1 MWFCNMWCHPTIQE
15 NVFWC
20 ATMWCYYHVGATT
33 CGCYHHPTIYFNSN
47 KQQKHFNKKIHKI
60 FPCATTMWCYMWCH
74 HFRDRSGFWSGHGDC
89 FRPLSKGLVLLPN
102 GGDPNWVFPKIGG
115 FPPQIIHFN
124 RFFHYFHHPFWG
136 PTLFLETPNYH
147 PLPSCS
153 LVPAA
158 SSRLETVDR
167 CPPGLRPHHS
177 RARRLKETKTGWIQM
192 SSAVSF
198 CMRFWWILYGSIY
211 IYGYR
216 LNNNDII

>member
-60 FPCATTMWCYMWCH
+60 FPCATTMRCYMWCH

-102 GGDPNWVFPKIGG
+102 GGDPNWVFPKIGVPPNHPFLIG
-115 FPPQIIHFN
+115 FSIIN
-124 RFFHYFHHPFWG
+124 HPFWG
-136 PTLFLETPNYH
+136 IPIFGNTQ
-147 PLPSCS
+147 LPSTTKLLTCAS
-153 LVPAA
+153 CVIKARNRRSMPAWAAA
-158 SSRLETVDR
+158 SPQPGSTPERDQDR
-167 CPPGLRPHHS
+167 MDPNVIRCLVLHEV
-177 RARRLKETKTGWIQM
+177 LMDFIWI
-192 SSAVSF
+192 
-198 CMRFWWILYGSIY
+198 YIY
-211 IYGYR
+211 IYGYT